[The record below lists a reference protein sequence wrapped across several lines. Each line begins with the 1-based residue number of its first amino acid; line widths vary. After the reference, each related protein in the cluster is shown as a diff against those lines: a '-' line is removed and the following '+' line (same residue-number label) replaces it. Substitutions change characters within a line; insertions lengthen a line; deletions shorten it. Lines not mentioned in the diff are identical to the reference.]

1 MNFIKIY
8 NIIFIENKE
17 GDKKMNNFDAQ
28 IQVDELRPEVDEREL
43 LSLARELA
51 DWLEYQLY
59 GRVTASSEKE
69 TPLKN

>member
-1 MNFIKIY
+1 
-8 NIIFIENKE
+8 
-17 GDKKMNNFDAQ
+17 MNNFDAQ